1 MEGMGGHET
10 SRRGNAWM
18 ARGANNSRKPDGKA
32 GMSVTRRY
40 LLLPI
45 SHGSISIKF
54 ITVFAANV
62 ANGSVRYLLRS
73 AVADGSFRSPLP
85 PRRFI
90 SSSIRFIFLPLRDIA
105 YYDPYTRP
113 LCASFR
119 ELFPTGGDISV
130 DCLMTDL
137 ATDVS
142 SWNSSGD
149 HSYLTFPGAR
159 FFFFLISF
167 FFLIGII
174 GNCVIHVF
182 SNRRFK

>member
-1 MEGMGGHET
+1 MGGHET

-73 AVADGSFRSPLP
+73 AAADGSFRSPLP

-167 FFLIGII
+167 FFF
-174 GNCVIHVF
+174 NWN
-182 SNRRFK
+182 NRQLRDTRFFKSSI

>member
-1 MEGMGGHET
+1 MDGSGCEQQSET
-10 SRRGNAWM
+10 GWKSVE
-18 ARGANNSRKPDGKA
+18 

-73 AVADGSFRSPLP
+73 AAADGSFRSPLP

-119 ELFPTGGDISV
+119 ELFPTGGRDISV

-167 FFLIGII
+167 FFF
-174 GNCVIHVF
+174 NWN
-182 SNRRFK
+182 NRQLRDTRFFKSSI

>member
-1 MEGMGGHET
+1 MDGSGCEQQSET
-10 SRRGNAWM
+10 GWKSRNERDT
-18 ARGANNSRKPDGKA
+18 P
-32 GMSVTRRY
+32 
-40 LLLPI
+40 LP
-45 SHGSISIKF
+45 F
-54 ITVFAANV
+54 ITNIPRIDKHKIHNGICRQRSERIRTISPSAA
-62 ANGSVRYLLRS
+62 
-73 AVADGSFRSPLP
+73 ADGSFRSPLP

-119 ELFPTGGDISV
+119 ELFPTEGDISV

-167 FFLIGII
+167 FFF
-174 GNCVIHVF
+174 NWN
-182 SNRRFK
+182 NR

>member
-1 MEGMGGHET
+1 MGGHET

-73 AVADGSFRSPLP
+73 AAADGSFRSPLP

-90 SSSIRFIFLPLRDIA
+90 SSSIRFIFLPLRNIA

-119 ELFPTGGDISV
+119 ELFPTGGRDISV

>member
-1 MEGMGGHET
+1 MGGHET

-73 AVADGSFRSPLP
+73 AAADGSFRSPLP

-113 LCASFR
+113 LCASFH
-119 ELFPTGGDISV
+119 ELFPTGGGYISRLSYDWSRDRCFFLEFEWWPFV
-130 DCLMTDL
+130 FN
-137 ATDVS
+137 VS
-142 SWNSSGD
+142 RRSFLLFLN
-149 HSYLTFPGAR
+149 
-159 FFFFLISF
+159 FFFF
-167 FFLIGII
+167 
-174 GNCVIHVF
+174 
-182 SNRRFK
+182 SNWNNQ